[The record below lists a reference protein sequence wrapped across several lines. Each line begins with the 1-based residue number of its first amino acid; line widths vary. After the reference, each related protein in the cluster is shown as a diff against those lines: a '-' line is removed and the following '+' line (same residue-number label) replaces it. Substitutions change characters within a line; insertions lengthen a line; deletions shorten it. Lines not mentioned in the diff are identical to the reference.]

1 MCMCMCMLPTHRCS
15 RTPTRRARPR
25 AQRAGGRARRPAHA
39 LSSCAPPQLT
49 PPPGCAKKPR
59 RCCTTSH
66 WRCDGPWC
74 RWTRRRRRRA
84 PERQVPTRWRPSSW
98 GTLPRG
104 CRAPARRF
112 PLLPW
117 PAVLCKFL
125 KGGALPA
132 DNTAPPWRF
141 VGWEFEPGGIERPK
155 HLLAPSWRAGADRRV
170 RTPHAG
176 SLALCAP
183 APSVAPWLARPG

>member
-1 MCMCMCMLPTHRCS
+1 MCMCMLPTHRCS

-104 CRAPARRF
+104 CRARARRF

-117 PAVLCKFL
+117 PERFLCKFL
-125 KGGALPA
+125 KGVVS
-132 DNTAPPWRF
+132 NEVCWSSSY
-141 VGWEFEPGGIERPK
+141 FEPGGIDRRK
-155 HLLAPSWRAGADRRV
+155 RGLFSLLLAPSWRAGADRRV
-170 RTPHAG
+170 RTPYAG